1 MQSMPLLTM
10 IPALFARGA
19 KHDFWD
25 YDASDRARAAE
36 IAKGYAVYHSSRRR
50 YIPGENKH
58 DK

>member
-1 MQSMPLLTM
+1 MPLLTM